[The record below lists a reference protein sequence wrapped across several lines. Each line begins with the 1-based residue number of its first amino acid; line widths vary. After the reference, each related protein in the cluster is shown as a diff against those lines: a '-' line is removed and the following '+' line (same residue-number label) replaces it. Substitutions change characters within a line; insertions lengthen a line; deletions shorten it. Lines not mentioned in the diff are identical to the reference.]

1 MQGRKP
7 ADRRVRVERPHAP
20 YFRYMGP
27 GQLVAKQAASVA
39 LTPSGRMLDRIRGV
53 VFGRPLS
60 TEEEIGERLTKTKA
74 LAIFSSHAISYSAYA
89 TEEIKRVLM
98 LGGASALFLS
108 LEVAIAITILLA
120 VVSISYRQV
129 CRAYPNGGGAYIVAR
144 TNLAPI
150 FGLIAAAAL
159 LIDYVMTVSVSTAAA
174 ISQIQS
180 VIPAAY
186 DARIEIAFV
195 SISLI
200 TIANLRGLRESG
212 NIFAVPT
219 YLFVGLALLIVAIG
233 LVHMAA
239 GTVVPV
245 PPVDAVP
252 FPPANAL
259 EPIGIL
265 LLLKAF
271 AGGSVALT
279 GVEAIANGVPAFK
292 PPEAKNAANTMTAM
306 SILLGILFVGL
317 TLVAVQYGLRPTNP
331 GGSSIVAL
339 AAAAAF
345 GDGSVLFVAFAAS
358 TALIL
363 FLAANTSFNAFP
375 RLAAILAEDG
385 YMPRP
390 FSFRGD
396 RLAYSWGIVLLAAI
410 AFGLLWAFGGDTHAL
425 IPLYSVGVFVCFT
438 LSQIG
443 MVKHWRRVRESGW
456 HWRMTVNAAGAVLT
470 AIVLAVVVYEKFFAG
485 AYLVVI
491 LVPTLVGMMLFI
503 NRQYTRAAHELAV
516 APDLVVGPPH
526 REERVVVPIPGLTRA
541 VVQAINVGRSVS
553 DDIRAVYITEDPE
566 SAVQLR
572 ATFERQV
579 PGVPLVVVESPYRAL
594 VGPLLA
600 YLDVLDAAWPPDKP
614 SPITFVVIPE
624 YVARSWWE
632 RILYN
637 QSAKRLRTT
646 LLGRPHTV
654 VVAVPYRRED
664 PTLFESAL
672 GGGRRTDRPE
682 PTGSDEPPDRDAPG
696 PRGTSGPPPPRGT
709 SGSAPPTADPA
720 RAPRPRPP
728 RPPGTPRPP
737 S

>member
-1 MQGRKP
+1 
-7 ADRRVRVERPHAP
+7 VRVERPHAP
-20 YFRYMGP
+20 FFRYTGP
-27 GQLVAKQAASVA
+27 GQLVAKPAADVT
-39 LTPSGRMLDRIRGV
+39 LTPTGRFFRRARAV

-60 TEEEIGERLTKTKA
+60 TEEEIGERLSKTKA
-74 LAIFSSHAISYSAYA
+74 LAIFSSDAISSSAYA
-89 TEEIKRVLM
+89 TEEILRVLL
-98 LGGASALFLS
+98 LGGAAALFLS
-108 LEVAIAITILLA
+108 LEVSIAITVLLA
-120 VVSISYRQV
+120 VVSVSYRQV
-129 CRAYPNGGGAYIVAR
+129 CRAYPNGGGAYIVAK

-174 ISQIQS
+174 ITQIQS

-186 DARIEIAFV
+186 DVRIQIAFI

-219 YLFVGLALLIVAIG
+219 YLFVVLALGIVAIG
-233 LVHMAA
+233 LVNIIG
-239 GTVVPV
+239 GTVVQVPV
-245 PPVDAVP
+245 PKDAVP
-252 FPPANAL
+252 FPPPNHL

-292 PPEAKNAANTMTAM
+292 PPESKNAANTMTAM

-317 TLVAVQYGLRPTNP
+317 TLFAVQYGLRPTE
-331 GGSSIVAL
+331 GGGQSIVAM
-339 AAAAAF
+339 AAGAAF
-345 GDGSVLFVAFAAS
+345 GDGSVLFVTFAAS

-385 YMPRP
+385 YMPRQ

-396 RLAYSWGIVLLAAI
+396 RLAYSWGIVLLAAV
-410 AFGLLWAFGGDTHAL
+410 AFGLLAAFNGDTHAL

-443 MVKHWRRVRESGW
+443 MVKHWRSERDSGW
-456 HWRMTVNAAGAVLT
+456 WWRAIVNASGAVLT
-470 AIVLAVVVYEKFFAG
+470 AVVLIVVVSEKFFDG

-491 LVPTLVGMMLFI
+491 LVPVLVGMMLFI
-503 NRQYTRAAHELAV
+503 KRQYARSANELRV
-516 APDLVVGPPH
+516 ASDLVIPAPH
-526 REERVVVPIPGLTRA
+526 REERVIVPIPGMNRA
-541 VVQAINVGRSVS
+541 VVQAINVARSI
-553 DDIRAVYITEDPE
+553 DDDVRAVFITDDVAAGA
-566 SAVQLR
+566 AVR
-572 ATFERQV
+572 AVFERQI

-637 QSAKRLRTT
+637 QSSKRLRTV

-654 VVAVPYRRED
+654 VVNVPYRRED
-664 PTLFESAL
+664 AALFE
-672 GGGRRTDRPE
+672 
-682 PTGSDEPPDRDAPG
+682 
-696 PRGTSGPPPPRGT
+696 PRE
-709 SGSAPPTADPA
+709 
-720 RAPRPRPP
+720 
-728 RPPGTPRPP
+728 
-737 S
+737 